1 VKSKAPDL
9 KSSGASI
16 STEIRLFANSFYLG
30 GGAKIS
36 FFLGARIFVPEDPGS
51 QITQTNT

>member
-1 VKSKAPDL
+1 VKIKAPDL